1 MSTSNENIVTTA
13 ELTVDELERL
23 GSKSGIVLSSA
34 LPNMITGRV
43 LMVELRTRD
52 RQGRNRQQI
61 ALTIEILEPKEYEG
75 RTTVTT
81 VPKSGWVELARF
93 MKENGLQKLTDF
105 EDQII
110 IFEKRQVGRAVIP
123 RYMPVKLIKPSKQ

>member
-1 MSTSNENIVTTA
+1 M
-13 ELTVDELERL
+13 